1 MFHIFFPGF
10 LLFWAV
16 LVISVTFSVGIFKK
30 EKRNL
35 EDGIEKVSVFQ
46 NYKLLWEIIKLPNLK
61 GLTIALLTTR
71 VSRHFKRQY

>member
-16 LVISVTFSVGIFKK
+16 LVMSVTFSVGIFKK
-30 EKRNL
+30 EKKNL

-46 NYKLLWEIIKLPNLK
+46 NYKLLWEIIKLPNIK

-71 VSRHFKRQY
+71 VSRHFK

>member
-1 MFHIFFPGF
+1 MLYIFFPGF

-16 LVISVTFSVGIFKK
+16 LVMSVTFSVGIFKK
-30 EKRNL
+30 EKKNL

-46 NYKLLWEIIKLPNLK
+46 NYKLLWEIIKLPNIK

-71 VSRHFKRQY
+71 VSRHFK